1 MKSYDDIF
9 AELSKS
15 TSDMLDSGL
24 ADPNEETNAILRNM
38 IDADLKEIL
47 KKQRQEINQ
56 IKKANKSSTIFSSIS
71 LVISILAIAIAVLQW
86 LC

>member
-24 ADPNEETNAILRNM
+24 ADPNEETN
-38 IDADLKEIL
+38 KIL
-47 KKQRQEINQ
+47 KGSFRAPCRNFPPAE
-56 IKKANKSSTIFSSIS
+56 
-71 LVISILAIAIAVLQW
+71 
-86 LC
+86 